1 MNLHAPCLRILSAAV
16 LLLAAGIAQAQYVW
30 IDAKGIKQ
38 FSDRSPPA
46 SVPEKNILKAP
57 GRQSIA
63 IIAAGEEQ
71 PGPAPVAAAAKKA
84 PPTVA
89 ERNVEF
95 NKRASEKA
103 EQDKKAAAEA
113 QARAAKAERC
123 AAARDYKAQLDS
135 GIRIG
140 TVGKGGERGF
150 MSDAERAVANA
161 KANKSLAD
169 CR

>member
-1 MNLHAPCLRILSAAV
+1 MNLRSPCLRLLSAAA
-16 LLLAAGIAQAQYVW
+16 LMLAAGIAQAQYVW
-30 IDAKGIKQ
+30 IDEKGIRQ
-38 FSDRSPPA
+38 FSDRSPPP

-57 GRQSIA
+57 GRQQIA
-63 IIAAGEEQ
+63 IIAADQDQ
-71 PGPAPVAAAAKKA
+71 PAPAPVAATAQKA

-89 ERNVEF
+89 ERNVDF

-103 EQDKKAAAEA
+103 ELGKKAAAEA
-113 QARAAKAERC
+113 QAKAAKAERC
-123 AAARDYKAQLDS
+123 AATRNYKAQLDS